1 MEQVYFL
8 FDKDE
13 SIVYSLGNYSE
24 AKRNLPYA
32 DYLTVNH
39 EVVLFGDK
47 KNDDIYD
54 EIMSE
59 VGKSIINISLDG
71 DDGVIAKN
79 DDSGNI
85 VKTLDYI
92 NMSCAEFDDIYNNIG
107 GEESRFLSNLV
118 IYSFDM
124 YYRKIKEGII
134 QWLITLLIK
143 IKV

>member
-8 FDKDE
+8 FDKDK

-32 DYLTVNH
+32 GYLTVNH
-39 EVVLFGDK
+39 AVVLFGDK

-85 VKTLDYI
+85 AKTLDYI
-92 NMSCAEFDDIYNNIG
+92 NMSCAEFDDIYNKIG

-118 IYSFDM
+118 MIYSLDI

-134 QWLITLLIK
+134 Q
-143 IKV
+143 